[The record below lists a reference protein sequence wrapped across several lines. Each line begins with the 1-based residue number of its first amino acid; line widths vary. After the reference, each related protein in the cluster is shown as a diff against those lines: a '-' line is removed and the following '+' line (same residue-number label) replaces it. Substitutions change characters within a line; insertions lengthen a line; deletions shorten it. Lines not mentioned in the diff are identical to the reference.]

1 MRAKMVRDAIALCVS
16 VMSLACGDS
25 GSTGTGAAGGS
36 GGAGGDG
43 GGGGAGASGGGGGAT
58 ILNGCEQATAEDMT
72 GNPEIDLDWVLPT
85 QACLVVSNGAMINFI
100 GDFSLHPLSGG
111 SPGAPLDDDI
121 TNLDQSGPQATYI
134 PATFG
139 AHPFFCTIHSTSMQ
153 GVIYVVE

>member
-1 MRAKMVRDAIALCVS
+1 
-16 VMSLACGDS
+16 
-25 GSTGTGAAGGS
+25 
-36 GGAGGDG
+36 
-43 GGGGAGASGGGGGAT
+43 
-58 ILNGCEQATAEDMT
+58 MT

-153 GVIYVVE
+153 GVIYVVD